1 MRRSCVCW
9 FNTTTCHIAKLSWQ
23 CEHIQLKIMVLLK
36 IVYLQQYSVH
46 KYVFTYTIA
55 WGCWEYGVL
64 KKWIILNQEIS
75 HFQGF
80 YSQCFFFLFGYRV
93 ENQVCLSIRGSY
105 KLPRVIDFL
114 LLFCLFIPSESPH
127 RITCMTLTERLDNTE
142 GTDTEKIE
150 IEVFFLKKTWKV
162 MHRKLGSQR
171 HRVRDKSWKCKY
183 KLIRKLLFFPDDRH
197 SAALTCFWLVSRS
210 GFDLKVTLWHKSVL
224 AH

>member
-1 MRRSCVCW
+1 MRRSCW

-80 YSQCFFFLFGYRV
+80 YSQWFFFVWIQSRKSSVPVHQRKLQVTSSYWFFTAVLFVYSQWVPAPDNVYDSHWEVRQHWGDGYRKDR
-93 ENQVCLSIRGSY
+93 NRSIF
-105 KLPRVIDFL
+105 KKK
-114 LLFCLFIPSESPH
+114 
-127 RITCMTLTERLDNTE
+127 N
-142 GTDTEKIE
+142 
-150 IEVFFLKKTWKV
+150 LKRV

>member
-1 MRRSCVCW
+1 MGGAG
-9 FNTTTCHIAKLSWQ
+9 NTALRKSELYWIKRFHTFK
-23 CEHIQLKIMVLLK
+23 
-36 IVYLQQYSVH
+36 
-46 KYVFTYTIA
+46 VFTHS
-55 WGCWEYGVL
+55 G
-64 KKWIILNQEIS
+64 
-75 HFQGF
+75 
-80 YSQCFFFLFGYRV
+80 FFLFGYRV

-127 RITCMTLTERLDNTE
+127 RITCKTLTERLDNTE

-150 IEVFFLKKTWKV
+150 IEVFKKKKNLKRV

-183 KLIRKLLFFPDDRH
+183 KLIRKLLFFPDDRR

-210 GFDLKVTLWHKSVL
+210 GFDLKVTLHMLWILISYQH
-224 AH
+224 